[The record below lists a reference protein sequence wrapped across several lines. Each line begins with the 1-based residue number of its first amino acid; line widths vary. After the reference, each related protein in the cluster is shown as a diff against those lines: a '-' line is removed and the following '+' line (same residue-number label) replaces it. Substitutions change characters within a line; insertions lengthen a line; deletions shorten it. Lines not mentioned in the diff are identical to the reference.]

1 MKMKLTLGL
10 LLICLVSFPA
20 LSIPTPA
27 GAQGIQLGES
37 VTVMAKVVAI
47 DRTDRSVTLQGPD
60 SNIVALEIPP
70 EDPHFDRIAVGD
82 DVKVTYHQSVA
93 VYIGQ
98 PGMKPEAA
106 AGTVMATSPKG
117 SQPKAVVANVVDVS
131 AKVLA
136 IDRENRILTLEQADG
151 RLVTTRVDESLEGFD
166 SVKKGDLVHARYTEA
181 IALSLEKQ

>member
-1 MKMKLTLGL
+1 
-10 LLICLVSFPA
+10 
-20 LSIPTPA
+20 
-27 GAQGIQLGES
+27 
-37 VTVMAKVVAI
+37 
-47 DRTDRSVTLQGPD
+47 
-60 SNIVALEIPP
+60 
-70 EDPHFDRIAVGD
+70 
-82 DVKVTYHQSVA
+82 
-93 VYIGQ
+93 
-98 PGMKPEAA
+98 
-106 AGTVMATSPKG
+106 MATSPKG